1 MLSLG
6 LKCMP
11 RWLVS
16 YPGGAGFSALS
27 LSSSIGAGVIGL
39 AMMVFLYNIYISAR
53 QKKPATADPWGG
65 YSLEWLT
72 SSPPPRVNYNAQF
85 PVPRGR
91 SFTPNLD
98 LREQQHERQPVT
110 LSH

>member
-6 LKCMP
+6 LKGMP
-11 RWLVS
+11 RWVVS

-27 LSSSIGAGVIGL
+27 LISSIGAGVIGL

-72 SSPPPRVNYNAQF
+72 SSPPPRFNYNAPF
-85 PVPRGR
+85 PVPRVR
-91 SFTPNLD
+91 SFAPPLHPRARQ
-98 LREQQHERQPVT
+98 REPPP
-110 LSH
+110 